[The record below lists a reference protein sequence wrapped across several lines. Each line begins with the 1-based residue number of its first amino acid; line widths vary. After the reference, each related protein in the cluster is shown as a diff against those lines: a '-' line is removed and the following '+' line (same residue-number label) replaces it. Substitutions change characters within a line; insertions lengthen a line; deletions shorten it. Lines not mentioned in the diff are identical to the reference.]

1 MQVFTPSQLQ
11 ELKKQQ
17 ELEKSKVIEE
27 PELDLNLDW
36 NDKIK
41 QRLDRW
47 VRLILSRSKN
57 NMKT

>member
-1 MQVFTPSQLQ
+1 MQVLTPSQLQ

-27 PELDLNLDW
+27 PEYW
-36 NDKIK
+36 NDKIR

-47 VRLILSRSKN
+47 VKLIIWKCKSK
-57 NMKT
+57 